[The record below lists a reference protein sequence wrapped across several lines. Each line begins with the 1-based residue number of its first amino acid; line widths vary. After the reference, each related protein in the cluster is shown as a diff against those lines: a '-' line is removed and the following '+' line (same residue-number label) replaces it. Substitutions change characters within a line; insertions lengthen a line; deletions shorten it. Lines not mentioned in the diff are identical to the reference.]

1 MLEARGLQ
9 AAMKL
14 IGAWI
19 TVEAQGGT
27 VPYRMANLIYPASGG
42 QVQSALSF
50 LSKMCFL
57 DHGPSTVGRW
67 KMAVVALRA
76 LFSVLG
82 LGLHPD
88 GEISNFLVIKGDIL
102 TIL

>member
-1 MLEARGLQ
+1 
-9 AAMKL
+9 
-14 IGAWI
+14 
-19 TVEAQGGT
+19 
-27 VPYRMANLIYPASGG
+27 
-42 QVQSALSF
+42 
-50 LSKMCFL
+50 
-57 DHGPSTVGRW
+57 
-67 KMAVVALRA
+67 VALRA